1 MENYTAEF
9 LGTMLLI
16 IFGSGTVANVSLY
29 QSKGKDSGWIVVAT
43 GWGLGVAIAVYAV
56 GRVSGAHINPA
67 VTVGLASVGA
77 FQWSL
82 VPGYLLSQLLGAIAG
97 AVTVW
102 LTYLTHWKGTENPD
116 AKLGVF
122 ATAPAIRSYGANLV
136 TEVVGTAVLLFGVLA
151 IGDNAQQLQD
161 PAGLDLSVVYSG
173 GIQPLLVG
181 ILVWTIG
188 LSLGGPTGYAI
199 NPARDLGPRIAHF
212 LLPIPGKRDSDWRYS
227 WVPVAGPIVGGVLGA
242 SLYTLIGF

>member
-9 LGTMLLI
+9 FGTMLLI
-16 IFGSGTVANVSLY
+16 IFGSGTVANVSLHK
-29 QSKGKDSGWIVVAT
+29 SKGKDSGWIVVAT
-43 GWGLGVAIAVYAV
+43 GWGLGVAMAVYAV

-77 FQWSL
+77 FPWSM

-102 LTYLTHWKGTENPD
+102 LTYLKHWEGTDDPD
-116 AKLGVF
+116 AKLAVF
-122 ATAPAIRSYGANLV
+122 ATAPAIRSCGANFA
-136 TEVVGTAVLLFGVLA
+136 TEVIGTAVLLFGVLA

-227 WVPVAGPIVGGVLGA
+227 WVPVAAPIVGGVLGA